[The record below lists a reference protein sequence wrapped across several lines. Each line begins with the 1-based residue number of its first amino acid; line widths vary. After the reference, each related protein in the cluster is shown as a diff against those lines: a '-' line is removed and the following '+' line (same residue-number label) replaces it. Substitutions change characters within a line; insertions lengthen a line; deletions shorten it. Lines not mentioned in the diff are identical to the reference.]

1 MKRSSSFSVCF
12 VVLLVPF
19 SAIAQSAPNA
29 RPNRSPQNGTPAAN
43 ATSELVDYTVR
54 QGDTCVAIARRM
66 WGDARRLDLIH
77 SNNPTMGPSPHRL
90 RAGTVL
96 RLPRFVSGQAPA
108 LPDAQITHVRNRV
121 EAQTP
126 EAHPAR
132 LQEPLRRGNRVLTQE
147 QSNAELTFV
156 DETQLQLGE
165 RTTVVVFGDSAQQQ
179 GNNRGSAQA
188 TLVTGLLRARLG
200 ELAGRAP
207 TATSPTVQT
216 DSGARIAM
224 STGETQVTVDQ
235 ARTTRLSVF
244 RGRSHITA
252 QRRTVHVPE
261 GYGSRAD
268 VGRPPTPPRLLP
280 HWPAWRTPRFTV
292 VFANA
297 NGVGEIAAE
306 YLSVPGNAPAPA
318 RWRRRLARDE
328 ALRDL
333 VADDVV
339 AATNVRFEHHS
350 LAPGEYFLR
359 ISAIDGEEFE
369 GATGESARFYVLAP
383 RISRDAEGSFVE
395 VPNGLLCAVDNAV
408 LSPVTGP
415 LRITGRGPHQVHCA
429 APGVNAARTSWNVPE
444 ETTTTTSSDAGR
456 P

>member
-1 MKRSSSFSVCF
+1 MNRIVPALICSA
-12 VVLLVPF
+12 LLSPGL
-19 SAIAQSAPNA
+19 AHAQ
-29 RPNRSPQNGTPAAN
+29 RPPQNGTPSTN

-96 RLPRFVSGQAPA
+96 RVPRFAAGRAPA
-108 LPDAQITHVRNRV
+108 VPDAQVTHLRNRV

-132 LQEPLRRGNRVLTQE
+132 NLEPLHRGNRVLTHE

-165 RTTVVVFGDSAQQQ
+165 RTTVVVFGESAQTPSTARN
-179 GNNRGSAQA
+179 GAQA

-207 TATSPTVQT
+207 TPTSPVVRT
-216 DSGARIAM
+216 DTGASVAM
-224 STGETQVTVDQ
+224 GTGETQVTVDA

-244 RGRSHITA
+244 RGRSQITA
-252 QRRTVHVPE
+252 QRRTVQVPE
-261 GYGSRAD
+261 GFGSRAD
-268 VGRPPTPPRLLP
+268 LGRPPTPPRLLP

-292 VFANA
+292 VFVNSA
-297 NGVGEIAAE
+297 GTGEISAE

-318 RWRRRLARDE
+318 HWRRRLARDE

-333 VADDVV
+333 VQDDLVP
-339 AATNVRFEHHS
+339 AATTRFEARG
-350 LAPGEYFLR
+350 LAAGEYFLR
-359 ISAIDGEEFE
+359 MSAIDADEFE
-369 GATGESARFYVLAP
+369 GPTGEPARFYVIAP
-383 RISRDAEGSFVE
+383 RVTQDTQGLSIE
-395 VPNGLLCAVDNAV
+395 VPSDVGLVCAIDTAV
-408 LSPVTGP
+408 LSAVTGP
-415 LRITGRGPHQVHCA
+415 LRVTGRGPHQLHCA
-429 APGVNAARTSWNVPE
+429 APGTNSARTSWMIPE
-444 ETTTTTSSDAGR
+444 ENAPPPAPATPSDAGR